1 MTAALFHDCAKN
13 LPPDS
18 PYLKGVVPPREVPP
32 PVLHQYAGAYVA
44 QYAFGVSDGEVL
56 DAVRYHTS
64 GRKNMSA
71 LEKLI
76 FLSDLLESGRDFEDA
91 DALRQLFWKDK
102 DNVDECLEQALKSTI
117 EFLEKSGKE
126 IYPLTLEAYEFI
138 KNSKDE

>member
-1 MTAALFHDCAKN
+1 
-13 LPPDS
+13 
-18 PYLKGVVPPREVPP
+18 
-32 PVLHQYAGAYVA
+32 
-44 QYAFGVSDGEVL
+44 
-56 DAVRYHTS
+56 
-64 GRKNMSA
+64 MSA